1 MPGSKNWKM
10 ETEKSNKTSSF
21 TECDIRKIKVNLWQW
36 TCNLHLYE
44 YKKNYGTWIMR
55 TGISRDK
62 KCFQVFQQRKCF
74 FYKFSL
80 LPHIVNIKKPQTDKV
95 MLFLWKSSPHSICYS
110 HRSFHGRNLHLEDW
124 CIDAH
129 RWSLVK
135 HGIVSSLC
143 SVPPSFSIALLPL
156 PQLAPTVQTHSYTL
170 SASFKHSIRHQ
181 QILLLNT
188 APNPFGL
195 PS

>member
-44 YKKNYGTWIMR
+44 YKKNYGTWMMR

-95 MLFLWKSSPHSICYS
+95 MLFLWKSSPLY
-110 HRSFHGRNLHLEDW
+110 
-124 CIDAH
+124 
-129 RWSLVK
+129 
-135 HGIVSSLC
+135 
-143 SVPPSFSIALLPL
+143 
-156 PQLAPTVQTHSYTL
+156 
-170 SASFKHSIRHQ
+170 
-181 QILLLNT
+181 LLLTQEFSWQKLTSGRLVHRRTQVKPCETWNSFLSLLSSTKLFHCSATSSTVGPNSTNT
-188 APNPFGL
+188 FLHFICILQTLN
-195 PS
+195 